1 MNGLEETNLMIGD
14 SVTDPEEFIEFIAV
28 SIERERAA
36 RERRR
41 KEDLLFLE
49 EKRKRMF
56 PTPWEKDL

>member
-1 MNGLEETNLMIGD
+1 MID
-14 SVTDPEEFIEFIAV
+14 EEFIAE

-36 RERRR
+36 RDRRR

-56 PTPWEKDL
+56 PTPWEKDLNVESYDKERRQRG